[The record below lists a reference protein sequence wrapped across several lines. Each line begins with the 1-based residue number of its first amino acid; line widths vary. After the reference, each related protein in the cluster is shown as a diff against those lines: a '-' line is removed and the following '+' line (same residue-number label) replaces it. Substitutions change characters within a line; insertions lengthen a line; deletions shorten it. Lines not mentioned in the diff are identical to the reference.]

1 MKNHTIT
8 PVSMAVAML
17 MTSGAWAQDISVRQL
32 APVVVTGSPVIE
44 SNNIDAFSSFSTKVT
59 ESQIKDLSALDLTS
73 ALRMTPGVQI
83 SRYNDVGSYNGNQGG
98 AIYIRGMGASRP
110 GSEIKTYVDGV
121 PVYMGVWN
129 HPLLDLLPV
138 NGMQSINVYKSPQ
151 PQVNGNNFASIN
163 LETKRARENGVHGEA
178 TVATGSFGT
187 LVTQGSLLGR
197 QDNLEYMV
205 AAGHIESKG
214 HVKNADANLTN
225 AMGRIGLKLNSNWS
239 VSAGFMAVGNEA
251 GDPKFSNPAA
261 RDQSSANM
269 LNASLSHV
277 HGDWRGEVKAY
288 DNQGQNKLVNDAV
301 WGNFNT
307 KFHLSGLRWK
317 EELSPWKGGKLIAG
331 IDHDRVQGEISG
343 PWVGGG
349 APWTGAT
356 NGSASLPSFSTTSP
370 YVAIN
375 QLVELGGGLAALP
388 SAGVRQYSTSN
399 YASKAAPH
407 AGLSLVSDTVT
418 AYANYS
424 EGILYP
430 GMETYALT
438 KAIPF
443 MFAPNTNWNQLSPS
457 INKHKEIGI
466 KFTPSPKTQ
475 VDLSLFKDDVSNRYI
490 WTAPTGPGS
499 GSFSN
504 GYSDYTLRGLE
515 LTAKHELASG
525 WKLFGSV
532 TLLKSSVDTQ
542 PYVPKSALTAGVS
555 GTVGPVRLV
564 LDAQHQ
570 TGMYALGLDR
580 DASATNQYVN
590 AFTVANARV
599 SYPLASLGKKGEVYV
614 ALNNLFGANYQYNP
628 GYPMPGR
635 SLRVGLIA
643 SF

>member
-1 MKNHTIT
+1 MKKPTLT
-8 PVSMAVAML
+8 QTAVVVAAAVA
-17 MTSGAWAQDISVRQL
+17 SNAWAQGAPVKQL
-32 APVVVTGSPVIE
+32 APVVVTGSPIIE
-44 SNNIDAFSSFSTKVT
+44 SNHIDAFSSFSTQLT

-83 SRYNDVGSYNGNQGG
+83 SRYDDVGSYNGNQGG
-98 AIYIRGMGASRP
+98 AIYIRGMGVSRP

-138 NGMQSINVYKSPQ
+138 NGMQAINVYKSPQ

-163 LETKRARENGVHGEA
+163 LDTKRATENGLHGEA
-178 TVATGSFGT
+178 TVAAGSFGT
-187 LVTQGSLLGR
+187 LVTQGSLLGKI
-197 QDNLEYMV
+197 DSLDYML

-214 HVKNADANLTN
+214 HVKNADAKLNN
-225 AMGRIGLKLNSNWS
+225 AMGRIGFKLNSTWS
-239 VSAGFMAVGNEA
+239 IGAGFMAVDNEA
-251 GDPKFSNPAA
+251 GDPKFANPAA
-261 RDQSSANM
+261 RDPSSAHM
-269 LNASLSHV
+269 FNASLAHV

-288 DNQGQNKLVNDAV
+288 DNRGQNKLINDAV

-317 EELSPWKGGKLIAG
+317 EELSPWKGGKLVAG

-356 NGSASLPSFSTTSP
+356 NGSVTLPAFSTTSP
-370 YVAIN
+370 HAAISHA
-375 QLVELGGGLAALP
+375 VELSGGFAAIP
-388 SAGVRQYSTSN
+388 SVGVRQYSTTN
-399 YASKAAPH
+399 YSSKAAPH
-407 AGLSLVSDTVT
+407 AGLSLVSDKVT
-418 AYANYS
+418 AYANYA

-438 KAIPF
+438 QAIPF
-443 MFAPNTNWNQLSPS
+443 MFSANTNWNKLSPS
-457 INKHKEIGI
+457 TNKHKEIGL
-466 KFTPSPKTQ
+466 KFTPSSQTQ
-475 VDLSLFKDDVSNRYI
+475 VDISLFKDDVSHRYI

-515 LTAKHELASG
+515 VSAKHELANG
-525 WKLFGSV
+525 WKLFSGL

-555 GTVGPVRLV
+555 GKVGPVRLV
-564 LDAQHQ
+564 VDAQHQ

-580 DASATNQYVN
+580 DASVSNQYVN

-599 SYPLASLGKKGEVYV
+599 SYPLASLGKKGEVYL
-614 ALNNLFGANYQYNP
+614 AMNNLFGANYQYNP